1 MLKHYL
7 AWVDLIHVLAW
18 SKAVHVLAWGK
29 AVHVSA
35 WIAKDWKEP
44 KVKGKGK

>member
-1 MLKHYL
+1 M
-7 AWVDLIHVLAW
+7 DLIHVLAW